1 MTAILFLVHRAPWP
15 PDRGDR
21 IRSWHLFEALRKIA
35 PVHVAALAD
44 SEAEAETARA
54 KLEPLATSV
63 HIVVRRTGRAL
74 AMASAIL
81 RGQPA
86 SLPLFSSPELARHVG
101 GLINHGP
108 ITHIV
113 AFSSQMA
120 QYIPAGCN
128 LPFVMDFVDV
138 DSAKFEAYAAAD
150 RPGLM
155 RWVHAREGRLLGAY
169 EASVARAADTSL
181 FVSEAEASLFRAR
194 TGLDATRVSALENGI
209 DLARFSPDG
218 DWQPLDLKDYVI
230 PANAGIQSGTEQ
242 RLPPLDSR
250 VRGNDKGEQQS
261 ESPLIVFTGQMDYR
275 PNIEAVTD
283 FAHATLPLIRA
294 AHPTARFAIVGRAP
308 TPDVRALAGLPGVV
322 VTGEVPDTRPWLA
335 AATAVV
341 APLAV
346 ARGVQNK
353 LLEAMAMAR
362 PVVASPSAAQG
373 IDATVGE
380 HLLVADGPA
389 ATADAVGTLI
399 ADPARADA
407 MGHAARARMQARYG
421 WDATLA
427 PLASILPLGEGGTC
441 SVTEG
446 PVRRSVTSSN
456 AAPTPASLRAT
467 SPEGEHP

>member
-21 IRSWHLFEALRKIA
+21 IRSWHLFEALRRLA

-44 SEAEAETARA
+44 SEAEAASARA
-54 KLEPLATSV
+54 KLEPLAASV
-63 HIVVRRTGRAL
+63 HIVVRRTSRAV
-74 AMASAIL
+74 AMASAVL
-81 RGQPA
+81 RDQPA

-120 QYIPAGCN
+120 QYIPDGCN

-150 RPGLM
+150 RPGVM

-169 EASVARAADTSL
+169 EASVARAAENSL
-181 FVSEAEASLFRAR
+181 FVSEAEAALFRAR
-194 TGLDATRVSALENGI
+194 TGLDGTRVRALENGI
-209 DLARFSPDG
+209 DLTRFSPDS
-218 DWQPLDLKDYVI
+218 DWQPLSD
-230 PANAGIQSGTEQ
+230 AERGTG
-242 RLPPLDSR
+242 PLA
-250 VRGNDKGEQQS
+250 
-261 ESPLIVFTGQMDYR
+261 VFTGQMDYR
-275 PNIEAVTD
+275 PNMEAVTD
-283 FAHATLPLIRA
+283 FALYTLPLIRA
-294 AHPTARFAIVGRAP
+294 VHPTARFAIVGRAP
-308 TPDVRALAGLPGVV
+308 TSEVRALADRPGVV

-335 AATAVV
+335 AADAVV

-362 PVVASPSAAQG
+362 PVVASSSAAQG
-373 IDATVGE
+373 IDAMVGE
-380 HLLVADGPA
+380 HLLVADGPG
-389 ATADAVGTLI
+389 ATAEAVSALI
-399 ADPARADA
+399 DDPARGEAI
-407 MGHAARARMQARYG
+407 GTAARTRMQARYG

-427 PLASILPLGEGGTC
+427 PMASILPLGGGGTR

-446 PVRRSVTSSN
+446 PVRPSATLSN
-456 AAPTPASLRAT
+456 DAPAPPSLRAT
-467 SPEGEHP
+467 SPEGEEA